1 MPRLDLL
8 ETFLEI
14 YRRGSL
20 SAAAAELGLTQPAVT
35 GQLARLEQELG
46 EPLFVRSRLGAVPTA
61 RAVELAVRIGTH
73 LDELRGAMATDP
85 GDAVYH
91 DRVAIGGAS
100 DGMATK
106 FLPALAPLTARGLQL
121 GITLGLADDLLA
133 ALVAARVDIVL
144 SAVRPKHRAIA
155 AIPLIDEE
163 FILVASPT
171 LARSVDPARLAEDP
185 IAALAHLPLVAYAED
200 LPIIRR
206 YWRSEFG
213 RRPPN
218 KVAVIV
224 PDLRAVLAVVIA
236 GAGATVLPRYIA
248 AAALTAGA
256 VQLVH
261 ESPAPP
267 LNTLYL
273 ATAAGGPERPAV
285 ALVREHLIAQART
298 WGTL

>member
-61 RAVELAVRIGTH
+61 RAAELAVRIGTH

-91 DRVAIGGAS
+91 DRVAIAGAS

-185 IAALAHLPLVAYAED
+185 IAALAHLPLAAYAED